1 MNEKLCVLAGP
12 ASKDLA
18 KSVAK
23 ILGAKLIDVEL
34 KVFPDGESK
43 VRIDGE
49 LDGKFV
55 VIVQSTYPPV
65 DTHLMQSL
73 FMISKAMKMG
83 AGVCVVIPYLAYAR
97 QDKEFLKGEAV
108 SMELVCSLFNSS
120 GAKNLVTVD
129 AHSQMALSYFTIST
143 YNVSAVPLLAK
154 YFKSQKLV
162 KPLAVSPDIGGSARA
177 QEFAK
182 IIGTPSIALP
192 KFRDRSTGEVT
203 IDPNAPELKTARER
217 DVILIDDI
225 ISTGGSIVKAT
236 EVLLKAGCRRVFVAC
251 THALL
256 LNGALEKIMN
266 AGASEVVGT
275 NTVPSQVSK
284 VDVAPAICDQVSK
297 LNE

>member
-18 KSVAK
+18 KNVAK
-23 ILGAKLIDVEL
+23 ILGVELIDVDL
-34 KVFPDGESK
+34 KIFPDGESK

-49 LDGKFV
+49 LDGKLA

-65 DTHLMQSL
+65 DVHLMQS
-73 FMISKAMKMG
+73 FFIIGKARKMG
-83 AGVCVVIPYLAYAR
+83 ASVCAVIPYLAYAR
-97 QDKEFLKGEAV
+97 QDKEFLNGEAV
-108 SMELVCSLFNSS
+108 SMELVGSIFNSS
-120 GAKNLVTVD
+120 GAKNLVSVD
-129 AHSQMALSYFTIST
+129 VHSQMALSYFKIPT
-143 YNVSAVPLLAK
+143 YNVSAVPLLAN

-162 KPLAVSPDIGGSARA
+162 QPLAVSPDIGGSERA

-182 IIGTPSIALP
+182 IIGTSSIALP
-192 KFRDRSTGEVT
+192 KVRDKNTGEVA
-203 IDPNAPELKTARER
+203 IDTNAPELKTANGR

-225 ISTGGSIVKAT
+225 ISTGGSIIKAT
-236 EVLLKAGCRRVFVAC
+236 EVLLKAGGRRVFVAC

-256 LNGALEKIMN
+256 INEALEKIMN

-275 NTVPSQVSK
+275 NTVPSKVSK

-297 LNE
+297 L

>member
-18 KSVAK
+18 KNVAR
-23 ILGAKLIDVEL
+23 ILDAELIDVEL
-34 KVFPDGESK
+34 KIFPDGESK

-49 LDGKFV
+49 LDGKLA

-73 FMISKAMKMG
+73 FMISKARKMG
-83 AGVCVVIPYLAYAR
+83 AAVCAVIPYLAYAR

-108 SMELVCSLFNSS
+108 SMELVSNIFDSS

-129 AHSQMALSYFTIST
+129 VHSQMALSYFKMST
-143 YNVSAVPLLAK
+143 YNVSAVPLLAN

-162 KPLAVSPDIGGSARA
+162 QPLAVSPDKGGLARA

-182 IIGTPSIALP
+182 IIGTSSIALP
-192 KFRDRSTGEVT
+192 KLRDRNTGEVT
-203 IDPNAPELKTARER
+203 IDSNAPELKAARGR
-217 DVILIDDI
+217 DVILIDDM
-225 ISTGGSIVKAT
+225 ISTGGSIAKAT
-236 EVLLKAGCRRVFVAC
+236 EVLLKAGCRKVLVAC

-256 LNGALEKIMN
+256 LNGALEKIMG

-284 VDVAPAICDQVSK
+284 VDVAPVICDQVSK
-297 LNE
+297 LNG